1 MEAVRALLVIFPDS
15 EKQLVKLSQDLVTKL
30 VFFIYHRK
38 PFSTAGNFFY
48 YIMLT
53 FSMFA
58 RNFAI
63 AEEYVKTR
71 IHPADLLGVLGK
83 EYSFATFTIF
93 GHILVCFLVL
103 RLVPH

>member
-1 MEAVRALLVIFPDS
+1 
-15 EKQLVKLSQDLVTKL
+15 
-30 VFFIYHRK
+30 
-38 PFSTAGNFFY
+38 
-48 YIMLT
+48 MLT

-93 GHILVCFLVL
+93 GHILVCFLVSINYINAIMEL
-103 RLVPH
+103 EQIRFVDSYIYIEQLKRNC